1 MIKVSTRAKTQLI
14 LSAAAIGICSS
25 ASRAQDA
32 SAPHTLDTTT
42 ATPDIVVTAQRRS
55 ESIMSV
61 PIAVTALTG
70 DDLAKRRIT
79 DPGGLSSTVP
89 NLQVNDQ
96 TGGAQP
102 NFTLRGV
109 GIGNEF
115 SDNQLSPIGFYVD
128 DGYVVSR
135 GSQGG
140 QLFDLARIEV
150 LRGPQGTL
158 YGRNTTGGA
167 INVITRKPALTGTNG
182 YIESG
187 YGNYNDVRAQGALEI
202 TPIEGVLGIRFA
214 VDFAR
219 HDGYFK
225 NIEPNQPD
233 LQSGNALSA
242 RLSVRLKPDD
252 KTDINLRLF
261 ASRSRFWQPSNYVI
275 GTGEDGTNPLTGYN
289 RGDLG
294 FFKAD
299 TAPLKF
305 DNKAKGVQLTARRQL
320 SDTVAIQSITSY
332 DTATLGQPQEADGSP
347 VNLVLTYFNSYAKAF
362 NQELRLSYD
371 SGPLKIQGGGY
382 YGWDRI
388 RVDNRYLLFGYLE
401 AEGVPADPTLT
412 TGGGSILQNYSQTR
426 RSTAAFGQADYQPI
440 DRFTLT
446 LGLRYTHDTGRY
458 LGTAFAGDYNY
469 QPLVQTVGLPDG
481 SPFPNAGKNSALTGK
496 AGVSYAIPH
505 GTVYASYSRGYR
517 AGSFNGG
524 AYAANDQTNYI
535 KPETV
540 NAFEVGAKGRIWE
553 NTTLSAAAFYYGY
566 SNQQLSEIRGVAIY
580 LQNAGKSTIKG
591 LEFELNSR
599 LSRTLTFRANLGLLA
614 AKYDKLLLDAG
625 DLLDANGSPVLDAAG
640 NPTQVVNNLKGNRPP
655 FAPKVTL
662 SAGFD
667 WRFYKSERWSATLTP
682 TVNYTSKTYFTPY
695 DNQGNNGL
703 VKDNGHTL
711 LNLNIAVERAS
722 WSFSIW
728 GQNLTQAK
736 YFVSGN
742 NLESFGYINLFQGN
756 PRTFGASVKRT
767 F

>member
-1 MIKVSTRAKTQLI
+1 MTKLSTRAKAHL
-14 LSAAAIGICSS
+14 LFSAAVIGICTP
-25 ASRAQDA
+25 AAHAQN
-32 SAPHTLDTTT
+32 APTSPAADTQ
-42 ATPDIVVTAQRRS
+42 APPSDIVVTAQRRS

-61 PIAVTALTG
+61 PLAVTALSG
-70 DDLAKRRIT
+70 DDLTKRRIT
-79 DPGGLSSTVP
+79 DPGGLSASVP

-140 QLFDLARIEV
+140 QLFDLDRVEV

-167 INVITRKPALTGTNG
+167 INVITRKPSLNGTNG
-182 YIESG
+182 YIEAG
-187 YGNYNDVRAQGALEI
+187 YGNYNDARAQGALEI
-202 TPIEGVLGIRFA
+202 TPIDGVLGIRA
-214 VDFAR
+214 SVDFDR

-233 LQSGNALSA
+233 LQSGNTLSG
-242 RLSVRLKPDD
+242 RLAIRLKPDE

-261 ASRSRFWQPSNYVI
+261 GYRSRFWQPSNYVI
-275 GTGEDGTNPLTGYN
+275 GTGAGGTNPFTGYN

-294 FFKAD
+294 FFRAD

-305 DNKAKGVQLTARRQL
+305 DNKAKGVQLTVRRQL
-320 SDTVAIQSITSY
+320 SDEIAIQSITSY

-347 VNLVLTYFNSYAKAF
+347 VNLVLTYFNSYARAF
-362 NQELRLSYD
+362 NQELRLTYD
-371 SGPLKIQGGGY
+371 HGPFKIQSGGY

-412 TGGGSILQNYSQTR
+412 TGGGSILQDYSQRR
-426 RSTAAFGQADYQPI
+426 RSAAIFGQADYTPL
-440 DRFTLT
+440 DRLTFT
-446 LGLRYTHDTGRY
+446 LGLRYTHDTGQY
-458 LGTAFAGDYNY
+458 LGTAFAGDYDY
-469 QPLVQTVGLPDG
+469 HPLVQTVGLADG
-481 SPFPNAGKNSALTGK
+481 SPFPNSGRNNALTGK
-496 AGVSYAIPH
+496 AEVSYAIPH
-505 GTVYASYSRGYR
+505 GTIYASYSRGYR

-524 AYAANDQTNYI
+524 AYVSNDQTDYI

-540 NAFEVGAKGRIWE
+540 NAYEVGAKGRLWD
-553 NTTLSAAAFYYGY
+553 NTTLSAAAFYYDY

-580 LQNAGKSTIKG
+580 LQNAGKSVIKG
-591 LEFELNSR
+591 LEFELTSR
-599 LSRTLTFRANLGLLA
+599 LSRSLTFRANLGFLA
-614 AKYDKLLLDAG
+614 AKYKRLLLDAG
-625 DLLDANGSPVLDAAG
+625 DLLDANGNPVFDSSG
-640 NPTQVVNNLKGNRPP
+640 NPVQVVNNLKGNRPP

-662 SAGFD
+662 SASVD
-667 WRFYKSERWSATLTP
+667 WRLLNSDRWIVTLTP
-682 TVNYTSKTYFTPY
+682 SVNYTSKTYFTPY
-695 DNQGNNGL
+695 DDQGNYGL
-703 VKDNGHTL
+703 VKDTGHTV
-711 LNLNIAVERAS
+711 LNANLAVGRGS
-722 WSFSIW
+722 WSMSVW

-756 PRTFGASVKRT
+756 PRTFGASLKRT